1 MTKQTTVRWV
11 RRSRN
16 LMLCLTVFAAMCG
29 LLQAQQQPSTPTGAS
44 PTDGAS
50 SSSSS
55 STGAGLGLGLG
66 LGSSTSTSSSDSM
79 DSTDSMDASDPAN
92 RASGTD
98 LSAGLGSSSSL
109 TSHDALSAAEIDDI
123 LQQRPELVPE
133 LKSLIADQ
141 LQQQGNAVQA
151 DSITDDMLY
160 RQIATS
166 PSLRASITQWML
178 SRGYIS
184 EDDLHRS
191 LAGAGT
197 DQSSMSGL
205 DSLATLPGAGL
216 ESGAFPTNATADG
229 TSSTSLG
236 SASPGSTMAQRTSPM
251 DRRRNIT
258 DTPAVLRVP
267 APYNLL
273 AMRDLYT
280 QIPQDDTKLRR
291 FGSDVFLNRANS
303 TTMRASGGQST
314 VPLDLPVG
322 PDYVLGPGDG
332 LTINLWGG
340 LSQNLNRVIDRE
352 GRIILPEAG
361 ALVVAG
367 MTLEHAQ
374 AAIQGAL
381 KSQFRDAR
389 IDVTVARLRTVR
401 IYVVGDV
408 QRPGAYDLNSLST
421 PLNALYA
428 AGGPTSVGS
437 LRTVRHYRG
446 GKLVHD
452 VDLYDFLLH
461 GVRMDD
467 ERLES
472 GDTLLIPPAGA
483 EVAIYGMVKRPAI
496 YELKIGSAEAKPD
509 ATLAEML
516 DDAGGATV
524 AAALDHITVE
534 RIKPNQERETITLD
548 PPAASAS
555 NTPEVSRQGITDF
568 HVKDGDRIHVGAI
581 LPYSEHAIY
590 VEGHVVRP
598 GKYPYRDGMKLGDVI
613 HSYQD
618 LLPEPAAKGDI
629 IRLVP
634 PDLHAETIEFDVAD
648 AMIGNSTLT
657 LQPFDTIRIFGRYE
671 VDSPQ
676 VVIRGEVLRP
686 GQYALSE
693 GMTAAQLVKMA
704 GGFKRDALLESADLT
719 SYTIQGG
726 KKVVSDRTAIGIGA
740 AVQGNDRS
748 ADVALKPGDILTVH
762 QISGWSDIGSSIK
775 LNGEVTYP
783 GSYGLQEGERLS
795 SVLRRAG
802 GFRST
807 AYPDGAV
814 LIRPQ
819 VKELEEKSRD
829 ELIRQIESQSVA
841 ARVPTSL
848 NPQNQGPLLQAAQA
862 QQAEIL
868 KQLRTQPVVGRMVIH
883 VSADID
889 SWANTPADIEMR
901 RGDVLSVPKRPGF
914 VLVTGQVY
922 NGSAIT
928 FVPGK
933 EANWY
938 LRRAGGVNGVANK
951 SEIFIIRANGTVIG
965 KHSGEWYS
973 GNVLSTHLNPG
984 DIIVV
989 PQKVIGSSIFW
1000 QNLLTVAQLSSSI
1013 AITAA
1018 VAGLL

>member
-29 LLQAQQQPSTPTGAS
+29 LLQAQQQPSTPTGAP
-44 PTDGAS
+44 PTDGTAG

-55 STGAGLGLGLG
+55 STGTGFGLGLG
-66 LGSSTSTSSSDSM
+66 LGSSASSSDATDS
-79 DSTDSMDASDPAN
+79 DSTDTQNTMGAS
-92 RASGTD
+92 STD
-98 LSAGLGSSSSL
+98 LSTGLGSSSSL
-109 TSHDALSAAEIDDI
+109 TSHDSLTAAEIDDI

-133 LKSLIADQ
+133 LKQLIADQ
-141 LQQQGNAVQA
+141 LQQQGTAVQA

-191 LAGAGT
+191 LAGADV
-197 DQSSMSGL
+197 DQRSTPGL

-216 ESGAFPTNATADG
+216 GSGAFPTSPTTDS
-229 TSSTSLG
+229 TSSSTSI
-236 SASPGSTMAQRTSPM
+236 SSTSSGSTMAQRTGPL

-258 DTPAVLRVP
+258 DAPAVLRVP

-303 TTMRASGGQST
+303 TAMRASGGQTT

-340 LSQNLNRVIDRE
+340 LSQSLTRVVDRE
-352 GRIILPEAG
+352 GKIILPEAG

-374 AAIQGAL
+374 ASIQSAL

-389 IDVTVARLRTVR
+389 IDVTVARLRTLRV
-401 IYVVGDV
+401 YVVGDV
-408 QRPGAYDLNSLST
+408 QRPGAYDLSSLST

-446 GKLVHD
+446 GKLVND

-461 GVRMDD
+461 GVRIDG

-496 YELKIGSAEAKPD
+496 YEMKIAADGAKPD
-509 ATLAEML
+509 STLAEML

-548 PPAASAS
+548 PAAAGAS
-555 NTPEVSRQGITDF
+555 NTPEASRQGIKEF

-719 SYTIQGG
+719 SYTVQGG

-740 AVQGNDRS
+740 AVQGNDRT
-748 ADVALKPGDILTVH
+748 ADVPLKAGDILTVH

-802 GFRST
+802 GFRGT

-814 LIRPQ
+814 LIRTG

-848 NPQNQGPLLQAAQA
+848 NPQNQGAILQAAQA
-862 QQAEIL
+862 QQTEIL

-889 SWANTPADIEMR
+889 SWANTPDDIEMR

-933 EANWY
+933 EASWY

-951 SEIFIIRANGTVIG
+951 SEIFIIRANGIVVG

-984 DIIVV
+984 DVIVV